1 MVTGTAPVAAQ
12 SSPSSPEAVLPEQ
25 GFATHD
31 LRAAASLQR
40 SQTPIV
46 TEALLKD

>member
-1 MVTGTAPVAAQ
+1 MTGTAPVAAQ
-12 SSPSSPEAVLPEQ
+12 SRPSSLGAVLPEQ
-25 GFATHD
+25 GFATYD